1 MEPVVDRRFL
11 GKRLVL
17 GVTGSIAAYKA
28 VSLLRTLI
36 KEGADVTVV
45 MTAAATRFVASLTFE
60 VLSGRPVAEDLF
72 AAHQEMLHLTLA
84 EQADAVVIAPATANV
99 LAKCATGLADDLL
112 STLLLATRAPV
123 ILAPAM
129 DGGMWEH
136 PAVQANVQGLRARGV
151 VVLDP
156 EVGPLAS
163 GRTGLGRLP
172 GEAAII
178 AALAARL
185 APRRDLVGQR
195 VLVSAGPTQEAL
207 DPVRYISNR
216 SSGKMGYAVA
226 QAARERGAQVIL
238 VTGPT
243 ALSPLAGVEVVP
255 VTTAEE
261 MTKALTGRLDWCT
274 LVVMAA
280 AVADFRP
287 VETRRQKVKKTDGN
301 WQTLR
306 LEPTDDIL
314 QQLCSRRTSQIVVGF
329 AAETESVTDHAREKL
344 ARKGLDLI
352 VGNDVSL
359 PGSGFGTDTNQ
370 AVLVDRNGRVVDLP
384 LMSKRELADRILD
397 AAMALG
403 AAGGSPRRPRSAEKE
418 R

>member
-17 GVTGSIAAYKA
+17 GVAGSIAAYKA
-28 VSLLRTLI
+28 VTLLRTLV
-36 KEGADVTVV
+36 KEGAEVTVV
-45 MTAAATRFVASLTFE
+45 MTAAATRFVAPLTFE
-60 VLSGRPVAEDLF
+60 VLSGRPVAVDLF
-72 AAHQEMLHLTLA
+72 AAHQEMQHLTLA

-99 LAKCATGLADDLL
+99 LAKCASGLADDLL
-112 STLLLATRAPV
+112 STLVLATRAPV
-123 ILAPAM
+123 IVAPAM
-129 DGGMWEH
+129 DGGMWDH
-136 PAVQANVQGLRARGV
+136 PAVQANVQALRARGV

-172 GEAAII
+172 DEAAI
-178 AALAARL
+178 LAAVTLRL
-185 APRRDLVGQR
+185 TPRLDLVGQR

-207 DPVRYISNR
+207 DPVRFISNR

-243 ALSPLAGVEVVP
+243 ALQPPAGVEVVP
-255 VTTAEE
+255 VTTAED
-261 MTKALTGRLDWCT
+261 MAKALGGRLAWCT
-274 LVVMAA
+274 LIVMAA

-287 VETRRQKVKKTDGN
+287 AEVQRQKVKKLVGG
-301 WQTLR
+301 WQSLR

-314 QQLCSRRTSQIVVGF
+314 QQLGSRRTSQIVVGF
-329 AAETESVTDHAREKL
+329 AAETGSVVEHAREKL

-359 PGSGFGTDTNQ
+359 PGSGFGADTSQ
-370 AVLVDRNGRVVDLP
+370 AVLVDRNGRVTDLP
-384 LMSKRELADRILD
+384 LMTKRELADRILD

-403 AAGGSPRRPRSAEKE
+403 PAGGSTRGSRNAGKE